1 MRSRRSKPRAIA
13 KMLAF
18 CLRLRKEPL
27 NFNRTSLG
35 LFAPL
40 ADIAGFHFVVGN
52 ALRSAV
58 SSTWEKFSA
67 RTCLR
72 VMQTDWSNRWA
83 CDPEEELE

>member
-27 NFNRTSLG
+27 NFNRTLLG

-83 CDPEEELE
+83 CNPEEELE